1 MVKIE
6 AIVKPFRLA
15 DIQEALVKIGIQ
27 GMTLT
32 EVRGFGRQKGHV
44 EIYRGAE
51 YHVDFVPKLMIT
63 VVVPEAM
70 AAEVVDTIQKAAN
83 TGKIGDGKIFVSK
96 VEQAVRIRTGET
108 GPQAL

>member
-1 MVKIE
+1 MIKIE

-15 DIQEALVKIGIQ
+15 EIQEALVKIGIQ

-63 VVVPEAM
+63 VVVAEDMASTVVSTIKEA
-70 AAEVVDTIQKAAN
+70 AY

-96 VEQAVRIRTGET
+96 VEDVVRIRTGEI

>member
-6 AIVKPFRLA
+6 AIVKPFRLTEV
-15 DIQEALVKIGIQ
+15 QEALVKIGIQ

-51 YHVDFVPKLMIT
+51 YHVDFVPKLLIT
-63 VVVPEAM
+63 VVVPQTM
-70 AAEVVDTIQKAAN
+70 ASEVVSAIQKAAY
-83 TGKIGDGKIFVSK
+83 TGKIGDGKIFVSRI
-96 VEQAVRIRTGET
+96 EEAVRIRTGET
-108 GPQAL
+108 GSQAL

>member
-70 AAEVVDTIQKAAN
+70 AAEVMGTIQKAAN

-96 VEQAVRIRTGET
+96 VEQALRIRTGET

>member
-1 MVKIE
+1 MLKIE

-15 DIQEALVKIGIQ
+15 EIQEALVKIGIQ

-63 VVVPEAM
+63 VVVAEAM
-70 AAEVVDTIQKAAN
+70 APEVVSTIQKAAN

-96 VEQAVRIRTGET
+96 VEEAVRIRTGET

>member
-15 DIQEALVKIGIQ
+15 EIQEALVKIGIQ

-51 YHVDFVPKLMIT
+51 YHVDFVPKLLIT
-63 VVVPEAM
+63 VVVPESM
-70 AAEVVDTIQKAAN
+70 ASSVVNTIREAAQ

-96 VEQAVRIRTGET
+96 VEEALRIRTGET

>member
-51 YHVDFVPKLMIT
+51 YHVDFVPKLLIT
-63 VVVPEAM
+63 VVVPETM
-70 AAEVVDTIQKAAN
+70 ASSVVSTIREAAQ

-96 VEQAVRIRTGET
+96 VEEALRIRTGET